1 MCAWQMEDLEDAGS
15 GHEDVDVWAHEPRT
29 EKQRMGPRTE
39 KQSKRPE
46 SPPTTEAIW
55 PQFDE
60 KDLLRDPRHSQ
71 KRRESDLR
79 KLMEEAGQ
87 GDWLEGFMRLP
98 FGAGFS
104 LQNRFR
110 VSLYTKHPPRPDPF
124 DIGEE
129 LEMWFADSKGGG
141 SFWRV
146 GVRKKRS
153 GPDTYPNTTGL
164 FRGMPRE
171 YRFVAYV
178 DQAGTG
184 WTNAEGV
191 SVGKKSAVVPG
202 WVPID
207 SNLRPVDK
215 RPQNAWRKAKRA
227 ADAERW
233 RVAELPAV
241 LSAMA
246 EEAAFEQ
253 ALRNVARQWGKNGV
267 RAARFK
273 DGGMAAADAR
283 ALARDKADVEA
294 SRASTPKP
302 GPGRPKGSLNKV
314 DHPEP

>member
-1 MCAWQMEDLEDAGS
+1 MEMEDAVPGE
-15 GHEDVDVWAHEPRT
+15 EDVDVWAREPG
-29 EKQRMGPRTE
+29 RMGPRTE
-39 KQSKRPE
+39 KRSKRPGAE

-55 PQFDE
+55 PQFNE
-60 KDLLRDPRHSQ
+60 HDLLRAPRHWQ
-71 KRRESDLR
+71 NRFDSDAR
-79 KLMEEAGQ
+79 MLMEEAGQ
-87 GDWLEGFMRLP
+87 GDCWQGCTRLP
-98 FGAGFS
+98 LGASFS
-104 LQNRFR
+104 LQNRLR
-110 VSLYTKHPPRPDPF
+110 VSLYTNDPHPDPF

-141 SFWRV
+141 CFWRV
-146 GVRKKRS
+146 KVRKKRS
-153 GPDTYPNTTGL
+153 GPDKYPNATGL
-164 FRGMPRE
+164 LRGMLRE

-191 SVGKKSAVVPG
+191 SVRTMSAVVPG